1 MIVVDAS
8 AAFDAVV
15 VRDPLDAVAGRL
27 AREDEL
33 LAPYLIDIEVLNAL
47 RRAVLREE
55 LGIDR
60 ASDAR
65 DDFADL
71 TLSRYPHEPFIDR
84 IWDLRHALSAYDAA
98 YLALAEAIAIPLIT
112 CDAGLAAVAGRTVE
126 VELFAPQAG

>member
-15 VRDPLDAVAGRL
+15 GRDPLDAIASRL
-27 AREDEL
+27 AEEDEL
-33 LAPYLIDIEVLNAL
+33 LAPHLIDIEVLHAL
-47 RRAVLREE
+47 RGSVLRDE

-71 TLSRYPHEPFIDR
+71 ALSRYPHEPFIDR
-84 IWDLRHALSAYDAA
+84 IWDLRDVLSAYDAS
-98 YLALAEAIAIPLIT
+98 YLALAEAISIPLLT
-112 CDAGLAAVAGRTVE
+112 CDRGLASVAERTVE
-126 VELFAPQAG
+126 VELFPPSG